1 MKQTIKT
8 GVAALLLLL
17 ALSCKKES
25 STIQSFSITDKSLTS
40 NDITDTN
47 APGKIASVTIGNQ
60 VWMKKI

>member
-1 MKQTIKT
+1 MKQTVKT

-40 NDITDTN
+40 NDIN
-47 APGKIASVTIGNQ
+47 
-60 VWMKKI
+60 